1 MHLQIVVN
9 CWSAYIPQRGRAG
22 EVTDVLRYSLARPSI
37 LLTHRGIMV
46 LTHESFPGRGHPNNV
61 TTQQTHFFFEH
72 YGLTNQDLERYLA
85 AALSAGGDYADVY
98 FEYLTSTSLM
108 VDESMV
114 KSASQG
120 ISAGCGV
127 RVVSG
132 ERTGYAYTDD
142 LSPERI
148 LHAARTAALIASAPA
163 KTTVTGF
170 QQKPARSLYPV
181 ALPSVDAEIKAK
193 VELLMRGDRT
203 ARAFDPRIKEV
214 RASYSDELRNI
225 LVVGSDGTFA
235 EDSQPLARLNV
246 SCIAKT
252 DASSGRGTSGGG
264 GRVALDFFFGEKTPE
279 FFAREAAR
287 QAILQLDA
295 REAPAGDMEV
305 VLGPGWP
312 GVLLHEAVG
321 HGLEAD
327 FNRKKT
333 SAFAGLIGK
342 RVASEKCTVVDNG
355 TMPWRRGS
363 LNVDDEGQPTQETV
377 LIENGILKGYL
388 SDKLSSKLMGL
399 ADTGNGRRESY
410 EHIPM
415 PRMTNTYMLAGQDD
429 PGDIIRSVK
438 QGIYAVNFGGGQVD
452 ITNGKFVF
460 SASEAYL
467 IENGQITAPIKGA
480 TLIGN
485 GPDVLTRV
493 SMVGNDLKLDE
504 GVGTCGKDGQ
514 AVPVGVGIPTIK
526 IDRLTVGGTARKDP
540 GGYMQ

>member
-1 MHLQIVVN
+1 
-9 CWSAYIPQRGRAG
+9 
-22 EVTDVLRYSLARPSI
+22 
-37 LLTHRGIMV
+37 MV
-46 LTHESFPGRGHPNNV
+46 S
-61 TTQQTHFFFEH
+61 TQERFFFEH
-72 YGLTNQDLERYLA
+72 YGLSHQDLEGYLG
-85 AALSAGGDYADVY
+85 AALSAGGDYADLY

-142 LSPERI
+142 LSPARI

-163 KTTVTGF
+163 KTSVTGF

-181 ALPSVDAEIKAK
+181 PLPSVDAEISAK
-193 VELLMRGDRT
+193 VDLLMRGDHT

-235 EDSQPLARLNV
+235 EDTQPLARMNV

-252 DASSGRGTSGGG
+252 ETSSGRGTSGGG
-264 GRVALDFFFGEKTPE
+264 GRVALDFFFGGPENAKTPE
-279 FFAREAAR
+279 FFAKEAAR

-429 PGDIIRSVK
+429 PQDIIRSVK
-438 QGIYAVNFGGGQVD
+438 NGVYAVNFGGGQVD

-467 IENGQITAPIKGA
+467 IEDGQVTAPIKGA

-526 IDRLTVGGTARKDP
+526 IDRLTVGGTGRKDT

>member
-1 MHLQIVVN
+1 MNSNRQ
-9 CWSAYIPQRGRAG
+9 
-22 EVTDVLRYSLARPSI
+22 
-37 LLTHRGIMV
+37 
-46 LTHESFPGRGHPNNV
+46 
-61 TTQQTHFFFEH
+61 HFFFEH
-72 YGLTNQDLERYLA
+72 YGVTNQDLEKYLA
-85 AALSAGGDYADVY
+85 AALSAGGDYADLY

-108 VDESMV
+108 ADESMV

-142 LSPERI
+142 LTPARI

-163 KTTVTGF
+163 KTPVTGF
-170 QQKPARSLYPV
+170 QEKPARSLYPV
-181 ALPSVDAEIKAK
+181 RLPSVDAEITAK
-193 VELLMRGDRT
+193 VELLMRADRA

-214 RASYSDELRNI
+214 RASYADELRNI
-225 LVVGSDGTFA
+225 LVVGSDGTIA
-235 EDSQPLARLNV
+235 DDSQPLARMNV
-246 SCIAKT
+246 NCIAKT
-252 DASSGRGTSGGG
+252 DSNSARGTSGGG
-264 GRVALDFFFGEKTPE
+264 GRIALDFFFADKNPE
-279 FFAREAAR
+279 YFAQESAR

-377 LIENGILKGYL
+377 LIENGILKNYL
-388 SDKLSSKLMGL
+388 SDKLSSRLMGL

-429 PGDIIRSVK
+429 PQDIIRSVNH
-438 QGIYAVNFGGGQVD
+438 GIYAVNFGGGQVD

-460 SASEAYL
+460 SASEAYM

-526 IDRLTVGGTARKDP
+526 VDRLTVGGTARKDT
-540 GGYMQ
+540 GGFMQ

>member
-1 MHLQIVVN
+1 MWDN
-9 CWSAYIPQRGRAG
+9 ERSR
-22 EVTDVLRYSLARPSI
+22 
-37 LLTHRGIMV
+37 
-46 LTHESFPGRGHPNNV
+46 ESFEIREHPITV
-61 TTQQTHFFFEH
+61 TWHSFFFERF
-72 YGLTNQDLERYLA
+72 GLTERDLEHYLA
-85 AALSAGGDYADVY
+85 AALSAGGSYADLY
-98 FEYLTSTSLM
+98 FEYLSSTSLL

-142 LSPERI
+142 LSSGRI
-148 LHAARTAALIASAPA
+148 LHAARTAALIASGPA
-163 KTTVTGF
+163 KTPSVGF
-170 QQKPARSLYPV
+170 QQASARNLYPI
-181 ALPSVDAEIKAK
+181 ALPSVDAEITAKA
-193 VELLMRGDRT
+193 ELVLRADRT
-203 ARAFDPRIKEV
+203 ARAYDSRIREV
-214 RASYSDELRNI
+214 RASYGDELRHI

-235 EDSQPLARLNV
+235 QDSQPLARLNV

-252 DASSGRGTSGGG
+252 DGNSARGSAGGG
-264 GRVALDFFFGEKTPE
+264 GRVALDFFLGEKNPE
-279 FFAREAAR
+279 HFATEAAR
-287 QAILQLDA
+287 QAVLQLGA
-295 REAPAGDMEV
+295 REAPAGEMEV

-327 FNRKKT
+327 FNRKQT

-342 RVASEKCTVVDNG
+342 RVASEKCTVVDDG

-363 LNVDDEGQPTQETV
+363 LNVDDEGQPTQNTV
-377 LIENGILKGYL
+377 LIEKGILKRYL
-388 SDKLSSKLMGL
+388 SDKLSARLMGI

-415 PRMTNTYMLAGQDD
+415 PRMTNTYLLAGEEN
-429 PGDIIRSVK
+429 PEDILRSVK
-438 QGIYAVNFGGGQVD
+438 RGIYAVNFGGGQVD

-467 IENGQITAPIKGA
+467 IEDGRLTAPIKGA

-493 SMVGNDLKLDE
+493 SMVGNDLQLDE
-504 GVGTCGKDGQ
+504 GIGTCGKDGQ

-526 IDRLTVGGTARKDP
+526 VDRLTVGGTAKRDT
-540 GGYMQ
+540 GNFMQ

>member
-1 MHLQIVVN
+1 MWDNEGVR
-9 CWSAYIPQRGRAG
+9 W
-22 EVTDVLRYSLARPSI
+22 
-37 LLTHRGIMV
+37 
-46 LTHESFPGRGHPNNV
+46 ESFPAPEHPINV
-61 TTQQTHFFFEH
+61 DKNRFFFEY
-72 YGLTNQDLERYLA
+72 YGLTERDLERYLA
-85 AALSAGGDYADVY
+85 AALSAGGDYADLY
-98 FEYLTSTSLM
+98 FEYLSSTSLM

-127 RVVSG
+127 RVLSG

-148 LHAARTAALIASAPA
+148 LHAARTAALIASGPA
-163 KTTVTGF
+163 KTPVVGF
-170 QQKPARSLYPV
+170 QDKPTRSLYPLT
-181 ALPSVDAEIKAK
+181 LPSVDAEITAK
-193 VELLMRGDRT
+193 VELVMRGDKA
-203 ARAFDPRIKEV
+203 ARAYDPRIKEV
-214 RASYSDELRNI
+214 RSSYADELRNI

-235 EDSQPLARLNV
+235 EDSQPLARMNV
-246 SCIAKT
+246 GCIAKDGT
-252 DASSGRGTSGGG
+252 TSARGSSGGG

-279 FFAREAAR
+279 YFAKESAR

-327 FNRKKT
+327 FNRKQT
-333 SAFAGLIGK
+333 SAFSGLLGK
-342 RVASEKCTVVDNG
+342 QVASSKCTVVDNG

-363 LNVDDEGQPTQETV
+363 LNVDDEGNTTQETV
-377 LIENGILKGYL
+377 LIENGTLKNYL
-388 SDKLSSKLMGL
+388 SDKLSARLMGM
-399 ADTGNGRRESY
+399 ANTGNGRRESY

-415 PRMTNTYMLAGQDD
+415 PRMTNTYMLPGDDD
-429 PGDIIRSVK
+429 PQDIIRSVK
-438 QGIYAVNFGGGQVD
+438 NGIYAVNFGGGQVD

-460 SASEAYL
+460 SASEAYM
-467 IENGQITAPIKGA
+467 IEDGKITAPIKGA

-514 AVPVGVGIPTIK
+514 SVPVGVGIPTIK

-540 GGYMQ
+540 GGFMQ

>member
-1 MHLQIVVN
+1 MTITTVHVGTAAQ
-9 CWSAYIPQRGRAG
+9 PQHP
-22 EVTDVLRYSLARPSI
+22 Y
-37 LLTHRGIMV
+37 GIMAY
-46 LTHESFPGRGHPNNV
+46 LRESFPVQGHL
-61 TTQQTHFFFEH
+61 TTVDKNRFFFQH
-72 YGLTNQDLERYLA
+72 YGLTEHDLERYLA
-85 AALSAGGDYADVY
+85 AALSAGGEYADLY
-98 FEYLTSTSLM
+98 FEYLSSTSLM

-127 RVVSG
+127 RVVVG

-142 LSPERI
+142 LSSERI
-148 LHAARTAALIASAPA
+148 LHAARTAALIASGPA
-163 KTTVTGF
+163 KTPSVGF
-170 QQKPARSLYPV
+170 QEKPARSLYPV
-181 ALPSVDAEIKAK
+181 TLPSVDAEITAK
-193 VELLMRGDRT
+193 VELVMRADQS
-203 ARAFDPRIKEV
+203 ARSYDPRIQEV
-214 RASYSDELRNI
+214 RASYADELRNI
-225 LVVGSDGTFA
+225 LVVGSDGTLA
-235 EDSQPLARLNV
+235 EDSQPLARMNV

-252 DASSGRGTSGGG
+252 EGNSARGSSGGG

-279 FFAREAAR
+279 YFAKESAR

-295 REAPAGDMEV
+295 REAPAGEMEV

-327 FNRKKT
+327 FNRKQT

-355 TMPWRRGS
+355 TM
-363 LNVDDEGQPTQETV
+363 
-377 LIENGILKGYL
+377 KGYL
-388 SDKLSSKLMGL
+388 SDKLSSRLMGM

-429 PGDIIRSVK
+429 PEDIIRSVK
-438 QGIYAVNFGGGQVD
+438 HGVYAVNFGGGQVD
-452 ITNGKFVF
+452 ITSGKFVF

-467 IENGQITAPIKGA
+467 IEDGHVTAPIKGA

-514 AVPVGVGIPTIK
+514 AVPVGVGIPTLK

-540 GGYMQ
+540 GGFMQ

>member
-1 MHLQIVVN
+1 
-9 CWSAYIPQRGRAG
+9 
-22 EVTDVLRYSLARPSI
+22 
-37 LLTHRGIMV
+37 
-46 LTHESFPGRGHPNNV
+46 
-61 TTQQTHFFFEH
+61 
-72 YGLTNQDLERYLA
+72 
-85 AALSAGGDYADVY
+85 
-98 FEYLTSTSLM
+98 
-108 VDESMV
+108 
-114 KSASQG
+114 
-120 ISAGCGV
+120 
-127 RVVSG
+127 
-132 ERTGYAYTDD
+132 
-142 LSPERI
+142 
-148 LHAARTAALIASAPA
+148 
-163 KTTVTGF
+163 
-170 QQKPARSLYPV
+170 
-181 ALPSVDAEIKAK
+181 
-193 VELLMRGDRT
+193 MRGDRA
-203 ARAFDPRIKEV
+203 ARAYAPRIKEV
-214 RASYSDELRNI
+214 RASYADELRNI

-252 DASSGRGTSGGG
+252 EGTSARGSSGGG

-279 FFAREAAR
+279 HFAKEAAR

-295 REAPAGDMEV
+295 REAPAGEMEV

-327 FNRKKT
+327 FNRKQT

-363 LNVDDEGQPTQETV
+363 LNVDDEGHPTQETV
-377 LIENGILKGYL
+377 LIEKGILKGYL
-388 SDKLSSKLMGL
+388 SDKLSARLMKT

-415 PRMTNTYMLAGQDD
+415 PRMTNTYMLSGQDN
-429 PGDIIRSVK
+429 PEDIVKSVK
-438 QGIYAVNFGGGQVD
+438 NGIYAVNFGGGQVD
-452 ITNGKFVF
+452 ITSGKFVF

-467 IENGQITAPIKGA
+467 IENGKVTAPIKGA

-514 AVPVGVGIPTIK
+514 AVPVGVGIPTLK
-526 IDRLTVGGTARKDP
+526 VDRLTVGGTAKRDP
-540 GGYMQ
+540 GGFMQ

>member
-1 MHLQIVVN
+1 VN
-9 CWSAYIPQRGRAG
+9 H
-22 EVTDVLRYSLARPSI
+22 D
-37 LLTHRGIMV
+37 
-46 LTHESFPGRGHPNNV
+46 N
-61 TTQQTHFFFEH
+61 FFFKH
-72 YGLTNQDLERYLA
+72 YGLTQADLPRFLG
-85 AALSAGGDYADVY
+85 AALSAGGDYADLY
-98 FEYLTSTSLM
+98 FEYLSSTSLS

-148 LHAARTAALIASAPA
+148 LHAARTAALIASGPA
-163 KTTVTGF
+163 KTPAVGF

-181 ALPSVDAEIKAK
+181 SLPSVDAEITAK
-193 VELLMRGDRT
+193 VELVMRVDAA
-203 ARAFDPRIKEV
+203 ARAYDPRIKEV
-214 RASYSDELRNI
+214 RASYADELRNI
-225 LVVGSDGTFA
+225 LVVTSDGTIA
-235 EDSQPLARLNV
+235 EDSQPLARLNA
-246 SCIAKT
+246 SCIAKS
-252 DASSGRGTSGGG
+252 DQQSGRGSAGGG

-279 FFAREAAR
+279 HFAKEAAR

-295 REAPAGDMEV
+295 REAPAGEMEV

-333 SAFAGLIGK
+333 SAFAGLVGR

-388 SDKLSSKLMGL
+388 SDKLSAKLMGIS
-399 ADTGNGRRESY
+399 DTGNGRRESY

-415 PRMTNTYMLAGQDD
+415 PRMTNTYMLPGQDD
-429 PGDIIRSVK
+429 PKDIIRSVK
-438 QGIYAVNFGGGQVD
+438 HGVYAVNFGGGQVD

-460 SASEAYL
+460 SASEAYM
-467 IENGQITAPIKGA
+467 IEDGKITAPIKGA

-493 SMVGNDLKLDE
+493 SMVGHDLQLDE

-526 IDRLTVGGTARKDP
+526 VDRLTVGGTARKDS
-540 GGYMQ
+540 GGFMQ